1 MDSTQI
7 VKALFYAAR
16 HARGVAGGLWG
27 RIVLR
32 GLGVD
37 YGRGLVIHS
46 APFVHRSKGAAIL
59 LGNDVT
65 ILNTI
70 EENPAGIAHR
80 TTLCAS
86 RPGAKLLIG
95 NNVGISGG
103 ILVAWQQIEVG
114 DFVNIGAGAAIYDTD
129 FHPLDPQLRFR
140 GPQGTL
146 VAPVCIAPY
155 AWLGARSMVLK
166 GVTIGEAAVVAAG
179 AVVTRDVPP
188 WTVVAGV
195 PARVVATIKK
205 GDHPGFSGSPAG
217 TPV

>member
-1 MDSTQI
+1 MDNTQI
-7 VKALFYAAR
+7 VKALFYGAR
-16 HARGVAGGLWG
+16 NVRGAVGGLWG
-27 RIVLR
+27 RMVLR

-46 APFVHRSKGAAIL
+46 APFVHRSKGATIR
-59 LGNDVT
+59 LGHDVT

-80 TTLCAS
+80 TALCAS

-95 NNVGISGG
+95 NHVGISGG

-114 DFVNIGAGAAIYDTD
+114 DFVNMGAGAAIYDTD

-146 VAPVCIAPY
+146 VAPVSIGPY
-155 AWLGARSMVLK
+155 AWLGARSIVLK

-205 GDHPGFSGSPAG
+205 GYQPGSPGFSA
-217 TPV
+217 VLV